1 MEKDQLRAIR
11 PIFGRMTA
19 LASGGPGSA
28 APPPVPGADDSPTRV
43 STNLTVLHGEL
54 RDLLVELRAQL
65 SRDLS
70 ERDCYLALFPIVVH
84 LDEIIQTKFAS
95 ALQSGWPLL
104 QRDFF
109 DTDRGGELFY
119 DTLDELLERD
129 RPPQLVYEIYFFCL
143 NLGFQGKNAGDDK
156 RRATYMRRLSH
167 FFVVP
172 ETPEQT
178 PRSDSGNIKP
188 PGTYVWY
195 YLGAGG
201 VVVLLYLIFW
211 ALSSARSG
219 PLS

>member
-11 PIFGRMTA
+11 PIFGKMSA
-19 LASGGPGSA
+19 LVSTGPGPAS
-28 APPPVPGADDSPTRV
+28 PPPVPGSDEEPTRV
-43 STNLTVLHGEL
+43 STNLTLLHSEL
-54 RDLLVELRAQL
+54 QELLVTLKAEL

-70 ERDCYLALFPIVVH
+70 ERDCYLALFPIVVYI
-84 LDEIIQTKFAS
+84 DEIIQTKYTGAQQPS
-95 ALQSGWPLL
+95 WPLL
-104 QRDFF
+104 QREFF

-143 NLGFQGKNAGDDK
+143 NLGFQGKNAGNDA
-156 RRATYMRRLSH
+156 RRDTYMRRLSH

-172 ETPEQT
+172 ETPITE
-178 PRSDSGNIKP
+178 PKPEAGSIEP

-195 YLGAGG
+195 YLGAVG
-201 VVVLLYLIFW
+201 VVVLFYLLFW
-211 ALSSARSG
+211 ALASARSG